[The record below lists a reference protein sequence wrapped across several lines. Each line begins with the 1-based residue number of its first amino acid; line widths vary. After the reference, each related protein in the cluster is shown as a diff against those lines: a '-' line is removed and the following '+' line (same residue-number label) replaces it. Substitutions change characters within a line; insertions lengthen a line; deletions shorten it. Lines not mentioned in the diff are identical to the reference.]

1 MKDGIMPKDN
11 IRKAYMFDLFDF
23 EEFSKGKV
31 FLAVNAKDKYKWDK
45 VNKRETDEW
54 EGVLVEVEII
64 EDNYDYAK
72 SGQPSL
78 TGINENIRFDVLIK
92 DGNLDEILE
101 KYVPS
106 RLEKPVPIKIKSD
119 MSRLSSFGDSN
130 GGTLRV
136 YGDIFTEE
144 EFQSNEKASFDIN
157 ENS

>member
-1 MKDGIMPKDN
+1 MPKDN

-23 EEFSKGKV
+23 DEFSKGKV
-31 FLAVNAKDKYKWDK
+31 FLAVNAKDKYEWDK
-45 VNKRETDEW
+45 VNKRETDKW

-72 SGQPSL
+72 NGQPSQ

-92 DGNLDEILE
+92 DGNLDEIVE

-106 RLEKPVPIKIKSD
+106 RLERPVPIKIKSD
-119 MSRLSSFGDSN
+119 RAKLSSFGEGNS
-130 GGTLRV
+130 GTLRV
-136 YGDIFTEE
+136 YGDIFTED
-144 EFQSNEKASFDIN
+144 EFQSNGKASFNVD

>member
-23 EEFSKGKV
+23 EEFSKDKV

-45 VNKRETDEW
+45 VNRVETDQW

-78 TGINENIRFDVLIK
+78 IGINENIRFDVLIK
-92 DGNLDEILE
+92 DGDLDEIVN

-106 RLEKPVPIKIKSD
+106 RLSTPVPIKIKSD
-119 MSRLSSFGDSN
+119 KAKLSSYGDDK

-136 YGDIFTEE
+136 YGNIFTEE
-144 EFQSNEKASFDIN
+144 EFQSNGKASFDVN

>member
-1 MKDGIMPKDN
+1 MKDGFMPKDN
-11 IRKAYMFDLFDF
+11 IRKAYMFNLFDF
-23 EEFSKGKV
+23 EEFSKDKV

-45 VNKRETDEW
+45 VNRRETDEW
-54 EGVLVEVEII
+54 QGVLVEVEII

-72 SGQPSL
+72 SGQPPL

-92 DGNLDEILE
+92 DGNLDEIVK

-106 RLEKPVPIKIKSD
+106 RLAKPVPIKIKSD
-119 MSRLSSFGDSN
+119 RAKLSSFGDDN

-136 YGDIFTEE
+136 YGDIFTEN
-144 EFQSNEKASFDIN
+144 EFQSEGKASFNVD